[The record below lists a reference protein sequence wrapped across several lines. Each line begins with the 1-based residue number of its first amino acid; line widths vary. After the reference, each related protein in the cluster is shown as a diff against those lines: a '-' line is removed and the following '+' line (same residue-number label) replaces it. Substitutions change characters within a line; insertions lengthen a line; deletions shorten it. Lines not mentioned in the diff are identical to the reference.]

1 MTWSFSEWCNMSHA
15 YEETISRHLPPGGIA
30 LVIIWEWNQSH
41 LDGLDGFMARRDA
54 MERSGYKL
62 MR

>member
-1 MTWSFSEWCNMSHA
+1 MSHA